1 MTRRR
6 TSTVLIAT
14 AALLT
19 GLIAPVAVHAAP
31 SNTGIARAAAAK
43 PVPLTTASRLRSN
56 GFGSVRAG
64 MTVGQAEAATGQVFA
79 PTELDLFERRCYFA
93 APRGSRL
100 GVQFLVLSD
109 TPVKSYRDGVIATA
123 VTYRRTIPTGEGLQV
138 GDRAARVR
146 SLYPGKATRPPAYP
160 GSEDDLLVRGA
171 AGFALRFD
179 VQAGRVAGIHAGDDE
194 AVLFY
199 EGCA

>member
-6 TSTVLIAT
+6 TSTVLVAA
-14 AALLT
+14 AALLA
-19 GLIAPVAVHAAP
+19 GLIAPVTAHAAP
-31 SNTGIARAAAAK
+31 STPGSAARAAASK

-79 PTELDLFERRCYFA
+79 PTELDLFGRQCYFA

-100 GVQFLVLSD
+100 GVQFFVQSE
-109 TPVKSYRDGVIATA
+109 TPVKSYRDGIIATA
-123 VTYRRTIPTGEGLQV
+123 VTYRRTVPTGEGLRV

-146 SLYPGKATRPPAYP
+146 SLYPAATRTPPAT
-160 GSEDDLLVRGA
+160 GSEGDLLARGA
-171 AGFALRFD
+171 KGFALRFD
-179 VQAGRVAGIHAGDDE
+179 VVAGRVAGIHAGDDQ
-194 AVLFY
+194 AVLSY